1 MRVDKF
7 LQLSRL
13 VKRRVAAQEMISVGA
28 VLLNSRKVKSSSVVR
43 VGDRLEIAFPRRVIT
58 VEICTIDEVDLKRGA
73 SSVSV
78 IEERRV
84 DDRETT

>member
-1 MRVDKF
+1 M
-7 LQLSRL
+7 
-13 VKRRVAAQEMISVGA
+13 
-28 VLLNSRKVKSSSVVR
+28 LNSRKVKSSSVVR